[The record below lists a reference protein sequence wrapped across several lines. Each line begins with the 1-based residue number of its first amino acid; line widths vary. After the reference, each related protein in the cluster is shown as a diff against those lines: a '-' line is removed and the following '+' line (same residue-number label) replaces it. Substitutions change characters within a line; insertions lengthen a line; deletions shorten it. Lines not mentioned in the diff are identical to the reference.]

1 MRGAGLEQVRT
12 KDGPFG
18 AASFGRRTNDLTLE
32 REAGGPWK
40 VTEASGTTWSD
51 GIDCRVKGADCS

>member
-1 MRGAGLEQVRT
+1 MRGKQAL
-12 KDGPFG
+12 
-18 AASFGRRTNDLTLE
+18 SNTLE